1 MQNAIQGLKRS
12 VSIKAA
18 VIGGLVLV
26 LLIPVS
32 MINGVVHDREA
43 VHQQARWDIM
53 RAWGQPQLLA
63 GPVLVVPCTIRHIDS
78 KGNEYTEERRL
89 YVLPETLDIE
99 TDVRPE
105 VRYRGLHKVPIYAA
119 RVALKGRFARPD
131 IDRLGIGTATLDWG
145 KASIALTVSDARA
158 ISEAPSILMN
168 GETSRF
174 ESGGPTLFHDA
185 PPAIVAPAG
194 QLLATANNGDG
205 LRFETTLSLN
215 GSDSLQFVPL
225 GDTTDVRMT
234 SDWPSP
240 SFLGNYLP
248 GNRDISDDGF
258 TAAWQIA
265 SLGRELPSQW
275 TDRNAQSAS
284 THTSAFGVS
293 FYMPVSLYQLTL
305 RATKYAVLFIALS
318 FVAYFLFEI
327 LAGLRLHPLQ
337 YLLVGF
343 ANAMFYLLLLS
354 FAEHV
359 GFGLAYLA
367 SAAASAGLITGYSA
381 AILGGRRRGFIVAT
395 VLTALYAFLYMTLK
409 AENYALLGGAA
420 GLWVALAAVMYM
432 TRRIDW
438 YAQST
443 SSQDD

>member
-18 VIGGLVLV
+18 VIGALVLV

-32 MINGVVHDREA
+32 MINSVVHDRQS
-43 VHQQARWDIM
+43 VHQQARWEIM

-63 GPVLVVPCTIRHIDS
+63 GPVLVVPYTLRHVDS
-78 KGNEYTEERRL
+78 KGNEYIEERRL
-89 YVLPETLDIE
+89 YVLPESLDIE
-99 TDVRPE
+99 TDVHPE
-105 VRYRGLHKVPIYAA
+105 VRYRGLHKVPIYSTSI
-119 RVALKGRFARPD
+119 ALTGRFARPD
-131 IDRLGIGTATLDWG
+131 VDHLGIGTATLDWD
-145 KASIALTVSDARA
+145 KASVALTVSDARA
-158 ISEAPSILMN
+158 ISEAPSITMN
-168 GETSRF
+168 GETARF
-174 ESGGPTLFHDA
+174 ESGGQALFQDT

-194 QLLATANNGDG
+194 SLLATANSGDA

-240 SFLGNYLP
+240 SFRGNYLP
-248 GNRDISDDGF
+248 KTRDISTEGF

-275 TDRNAQSAS
+275 TDRNPQSALA
-284 THTSAFGVS
+284 HNAAFGVS

-305 RATKYAVLFIALS
+305 RATKYAVLFIGLS

-354 FAEHV
+354 LAEHV
-359 GFGLAYLA
+359 GFGWAYLV
-367 SAAASAGLITGYSA
+367 SAAASAGLVSGYSTT
-381 AILGGRRRGFIVAT
+381 ILGGRQRGFVIAA
-395 VLTALYAFLYMTLK
+395 VLAALYAFLFMTLK
-409 AENYALLGGAA
+409 AENYALLAGAA

-438 YAQST
+438 YAQSG
-443 SSQDD
+443 SASDD

>member
-32 MINGVVHDREA
+32 MINGIVHDREA

-53 RAWGQPQLLA
+53 RAWGQPQLVA
-63 GPVLVVPCTIRHIDS
+63 GPVLIVPYTLRHIDS
-78 KGNEYTEERRL
+78 KGNEYIEERRL
-89 YVLPETLDIE
+89 YVLPETLSIE

-105 VRYRGLHKVPIYAA
+105 VRYRGLHKVPIYSTLVSM
-119 RVALKGRFARPD
+119 RGRFAAPD
-131 IDRLGIGTATLDWG
+131 TDFLGIGTATLSWD
-145 KASIALTVSDARA
+145 KASVALTVTDARA
-158 ISEAPSILMN
+158 ISEAPSISIN
-168 GETSRF
+168 GGAARF
-174 ESGGPTLFHDA
+174 ESGGPALFQDTV
-185 PPAIVAPAG
+185 PSIVAPAG
-194 QLLATANNGDG
+194 EMLATSNSGDA
-205 LRFETTLSLN
+205 LDFETTLSLN

-240 SFLGNYLP
+240 SFVGSYLP
-248 GNRDISDDGF
+248 RTREISDDGF

-275 TDRNAQSAS
+275 TDRNPQAASAHS
-284 THTSAFGVS
+284 TAFGVS
-293 FYMPVSLYQLTL
+293 FYMPVSLYQSTL
-305 RATKYAVLFIALS
+305 RATKYAVLFIGLS

-354 FAEHV
+354 LAEHV
-359 GFGLAYLA
+359 GFGWAYLA
-367 SAAASAGLITGYSA
+367 SALASAGLIGGYSA
-381 AILGGRRRGFIVAT
+381 TILGSRRRASVILA
-395 VLTALYAFLYMTLK
+395 VLALLYAFLYMALK
-409 AENYALLGGAA
+409 AESYALLAGAA

-438 YAQST
+438 YAQSGA
-443 SSQDD
+443 SANE